1 MVLADRVRAS
11 VRTYGLWPRGGRVL
25 VALSGGPDSTALLHL
40 LGELQRSGE
49 VELAGTARVKHRLR
63 SAARE
68 DEASCG
74 ELAGD
79 LQLPIV
85 VQHANVGELAERWRT

>member
-40 LGELQRSGE
+40 LRELQNAHE
-49 VELAGTARVKHRLR
+49 V
-63 SAARE
+63 
-68 DEASCG
+68 
-74 ELAGD
+74 
-79 LQLPIV
+79 
-85 VQHANVGELAERWRT
+85 

>member
-40 LGELQRSGE
+40 LGELHSG
-49 VELAGTARVKHRLR
+49 
-63 SAARE
+63 
-68 DEASCG
+68 G
-74 ELAGD
+74 ELELVGVAHLQPRLEAGRGRRRTV
-79 LQLPIV
+79 LPG
-85 VQHANVGELAERWRT
+85 ARR